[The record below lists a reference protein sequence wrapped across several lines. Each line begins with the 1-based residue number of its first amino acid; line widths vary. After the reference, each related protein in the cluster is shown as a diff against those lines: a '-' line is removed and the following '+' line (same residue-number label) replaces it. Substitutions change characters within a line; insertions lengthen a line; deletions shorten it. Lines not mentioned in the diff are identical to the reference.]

1 MTDAH
6 PDDITTPRRRLL
18 TVCRYLFP
26 LLLLGAILWTTD
38 WAHLKECTRGADP
51 VLLVAAFLLY
61 QAAVVIQGW
70 RWHDLLQSDQSRWPF
85 WRVQRVNY
93 ISMFFDAFTP
103 GKLGSDAFRVAAFR
117 STGRIHHLVV
127 SLLALRLHAMAANI
141 VLAALVGGVV
151 LTIKHGWLKVAL
163 PEVIIIAL
171 LIWLIPRVYQLIRK
185 GTLHVKYNSTGLRQR
200 FAAQLS
206 RAHDAVKSIFKT
218 PRTLRNSTILVTIY
232 MLFLVSTYHLTG
244 LAFGMTLPFSSYLAV
259 VPLLILASV
268 IPVSIQGRGLTELI
282 AIGLWQGK
290 RASQEQILLTCL
302 AVFAIV
308 VVQGLIG
315 GAFWALTPGRPR
327 SEPATEPIQNPE
339 TS

>member
-6 PDDITTPRRRLL
+6 PDDIKAPRRRLL
-18 TVCRYLFP
+18 TVCRYLLP

-38 WAHLKECTRGADP
+38 WAHLKECTRRADP
-51 VLLVAAFLLY
+51 VLLIAAFLLY

-70 RWHDLLQSDQSRWPF
+70 RWHDLLQSDQSHWPF

-163 PEVIIIAL
+163 PETIIIAL
-171 LIWLIPRVYQLIRK
+171 MIWLIPRVYQLVRK

-200 FAAQLS
+200 FAVQLS

-232 MLFLVSTYHLTG
+232 MLVLVSTYHLAG
-244 LAFGMTLPFSSYLAV
+244 LAFGMRLPFSSYLAV

-268 IPVSIQGRGLTELI
+268 IPISIQGRGLTELI

-327 SEPATEPIQNPE
+327 TKPPAEPIQRPR